1 MAPPRGR
8 TGLGH
13 GVRAAGTKRGRAGAG
28 IGAETGARRRTGAET
43 ETEAVA
49 KRRAAGTTYAGTGM
63 WAGGW
68 SGLGAAKGR
77 GGETSGIGAVGAEAG
92 AKGRAGTAMGRRT
105 DRQGTGSGSGTETG
119 AKGRTGSG
127 TWELKCTGFWLRLS
141 MAILGRGGITGMG
154 PTPKGTATGTNTRAS
169 ADKTDTG
176 SNKQRTGGT
185 VAVTQQLTL
194 LPPPSPFP
202 SCAEHLPRSLMIKP
216 SVVRVRGVGDAGVA
230 PRNR

>member
-1 MAPPRGR
+1 MAPSRDR
-8 TGLGH
+8 TGSGH
-13 GVRAAGTKRGRAGAG
+13 GVRAASAKRGRAGAG
-28 IGAETGARRRTGAET
+28 TGAETGAIRRTGAEAG
-43 ETEAVA
+43 TEAGA
-49 KRRAAGTTYAGTGM
+49 KWRAAGTTYAGTGM

-68 SGLGAAKGR
+68 FGLVAAKGR

-127 TWELKCTGFWLRLS
+127 TWGLKCTGFS
-141 MAILGRGGITGMG
+141 N
-154 PTPKGTATGTNTRAS
+154 KRAS

-176 SNKQRTGGT
+176 SNKQRTGGM
-185 VAVTQQLTL
+185 VVVTQQLTL

-202 SCAEHLPRSLMIKP
+202 SCAEHLPRSLIIRP
-216 SVVRVRGVGDAGVA
+216 SVFRVGGIGDAGVA

>member
-1 MAPPRGR
+1 M
-8 TGLGH
+8 
-13 GVRAAGTKRGRAGAG
+13 RAASAILGRAGAG
-28 IGAETGARRRTGAET
+28 TGAETGARRRAGAGAG
-43 ETEAVA
+43 TEAGA
-49 KRRAAGTTYAGTGM
+49 KGRAAGTTYAGTGM

-92 AKGRAGTAMGRRT
+92 AKGRAGAAIGRRT
-105 DRQGTGSGSGTETG
+105 DRQGTGSGSGTGTG
-119 AKGRTGSG
+119 H
-127 TWELKCTGFWLRLS
+127 LRKVAVVVDVGAPS
-141 MAILGRGGITGMG
+141 RCMAILGRGGITGMG
-154 PTPKGTATGTNTRAS
+154 PTPKGTATGTNKRAS

-185 VAVTQQLTL
+185 VAFTQQLTL

-202 SCAEHLPRSLMIKP
+202 SCAEHLPRSLITKP
-216 SVVRVRGVGDAGVA
+216 SVFRVGGLGDAGVA

>member
-1 MAPPRGR
+1 MPAAPPRGG
-8 TGLGH
+8 TGSGH
-13 GVRAAGTKRGRAGAG
+13 GMRATVSERGRAGAG
-28 IGAETGARRRTGAET
+28 IVAETGARRRTGAET
-43 ETEAVA
+43 ETEAAA

-92 AKGRAGTAMGRRT
+92 AKWRAGTALGRRA

-127 TWELKCTGFWLRLS
+127 TWGLKCTGFS
-141 MAILGRGGITGMG
+141 N
-154 PTPKGTATGTNTRAS
+154 KRAS

-202 SCAEHLPRSLMIKP
+202 SCAEHLPRSLIIKP
-216 SVVRVRGVGDAGVA
+216 SVFRVGGIGDAGVA